1 MGAKGEEHTSS
12 GTTPKSRKIH
22 GLTVIRAVLYLPRRM
37 RVRLFGLL
45 LVGVGLVG
53 CNDPFA
59 ILPAS
64 RENTV
69 DTLELFAVNGTG
81 LNRPSG
87 YSLTIKGLL
96 RLGIDPPPVLNAP
109 PFDFMY
115 RIDPTAGPQLAPFG
129 AVAPV
134 APTQTE
140 SGRPGLQTALTPFD
154 AITEGEQIGYTVD
167 KAITL
172 TPRLVLY
179 ARSSLPNNCFL
190 GIPYYAKIEVLEV
203 VDSTRSLKFRILT
216 NNNCGYRGL
225 QPGIPT
231 R

>member
-1 MGAKGEEHTSS
+1 M
-12 GTTPKSRKIH
+12 
-22 GLTVIRAVLYLPRRM
+22 TVVPAVLYLPSGM
-37 RVRLFGLL
+37 RLLTVGSLL
-45 LVGVGLVG
+45 LGVGLVG

-59 ILPAS
+59 ILPAT

-87 YSLTIKGLL
+87 YTLTTKSTL

-115 RIDPTAGPQLAPFG
+115 RIDQAAGPQFAPFG
-129 AVAPV
+129 AVSN
-134 APTQTE
+134 PTPNQTQ
-140 SGRPGLQTALTPFD
+140 SGRPGLQTTTAAFDDIKEALQT
-154 AITEGEQIGYTVD
+154 GYTVD
-167 KAITL
+167 QPINL
-172 TPRLVLY
+172 NPGLVMY

-190 GIPYYAKIEVLEV
+190 GIPYYAKIEILSFA
-203 VDSTRSLKFRILT
+203 DSTRSVKFRILAD
-216 NNNCGYRGL
+216 NNCGYRGL
-225 QPGIPT
+225 EPGIPK

>member
-1 MGAKGEEHTSS
+1 MGAKGDEQTSG
-12 GTTPKSRKIH
+12 GTTLKSRKIR
-22 GLTVIRAVLYLPRRM
+22 GLTVVRAGLYLPSCM
-37 RVRLFGLL
+37 RFRVLGLL
-45 LVGVGLVG
+45 VVGVGLVG
-53 CNDPFA
+53 CDDPFA

-64 RENTV
+64 RPNTV

-87 YSLTIKGLL
+87 YALATKGLL

-115 RIDPTAGPQLAPFG
+115 RIDAAGPQFAPFG
-129 AVAPV
+129 AVAPLT
-134 APTQTE
+134 ANQTE
-140 SGRPGLQTALTPFD
+140 SGRPGLQTTPTAFD
-154 AITEGEQIGYTVD
+154 AIKEGQQIGYSVD

-172 TPRLVLY
+172 TPRLVLF
-179 ARSSLPNNCFL
+179 ARSALPNNCFL

-203 VDSTRSLKFRILT
+203 VDSTRSIKFRILT

-225 QPGIPT
+225 EPGIPT

>member
-1 MGAKGEEHTSS
+1 
-12 GTTPKSRKIH
+12 
-22 GLTVIRAVLYLPRRM
+22 M
-37 RVRLFGLL
+37 RLRVVALL
-45 LVGVGLVG
+45 VVGVGLVG
-53 CNDPFA
+53 CGDPFA

-64 RENTV
+64 RTNTV

-87 YSLTIKGLL
+87 YALTTKGVL

-115 RIDPTAGPQLAPFG
+115 RIDGEAGPQFAPFG
-129 AVAPV
+129 AVAT
-134 APTQTE
+134 PTPNQTE
-140 SGRPGLQTALTPFD
+140 SGRPGLQTTTTAFD
-154 AITEGEQIGYTVD
+154 AITEGQQIGYAVD
-167 KAITL
+167 KAIDL
-172 TPRLVLY
+172 NPGLVLY

-190 GIPYYAKIEVLEV
+190 GIPYYAKIEVIAF
-203 VDSTRSLKFRILT
+203 VDSTRSVKFRILT

-225 QPGIPT
+225 EPGIPT